1 MRAVS
6 SESGEKERGGE
17 KGEENWLVGPVH
29 GKERKGKNGIR
40 LRKEISFGGV
50 ERKRKRR
57 RKMGRSGEE
66 AERGGSAGWKG
77 VVDSEWDG
85 LSHVMYSIAFRA
97 ATPRIDRTNISCTVG
112 SVYSYLPPAGLT
124 NTGHDHLLPFDSRYS
139 LATCRIF
146 RLYS

>member
-1 MRAVS
+1 
-6 SESGEKERGGE
+6 
-17 KGEENWLVGPVH
+17 
-29 GKERKGKNGIR
+29 
-40 LRKEISFGGV
+40 
-50 ERKRKRR
+50 
-57 RKMGRSGEE
+57 MGRSGEE

-139 LATCRIF
+139 LAT
-146 RLYS
+146 

>member
-1 MRAVS
+1 M
-6 SESGEKERGGE
+6 E
-17 KGEENWLVGPVH
+17 
-29 GKERKGKNGIR
+29 
-40 LRKEISFGGV
+40 
-50 ERKRKRR
+50 
-57 RKMGRSGEE
+57 RSGEE